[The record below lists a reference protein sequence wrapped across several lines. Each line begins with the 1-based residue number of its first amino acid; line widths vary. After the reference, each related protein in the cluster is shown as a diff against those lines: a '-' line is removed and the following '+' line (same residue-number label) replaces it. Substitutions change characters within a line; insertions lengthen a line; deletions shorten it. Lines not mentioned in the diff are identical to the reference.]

1 MMGLAGRDM
10 IFAGVGHDNVL
21 GGAGSDMLFGE
32 DGDDRL
38 FGEEGDDFIEGGA
51 GQDFAVGGAGD
62 DHFRAMTG
70 DGNDVHYGDDVSG
83 GHGTDTLDMS
93 AILANITVDL
103 GTGHAGRGM
112 AQSSASG
119 SDVLWNIENFVGG
132 GGDDIITAGRAANV
146 MDGGAGADTYRFL
159 TTEDANGDTI
169 ATFEPGDRI
178 DLSGID
184 ANGGGAGHGAFS
196 LISGALSE
204 AGQLSIVHRTD
215 SNGDFTLID
224 GNTSGDAAAEFS
236 IRVRGHQNLTTD
248 DFQL

>member
-1 MMGLAGRDM
+1 M
-10 IFAGVGHDNVL
+10 IFAGAGHDNVL
-21 GGAGSDMLFGE
+21 GGAGNDMLFGE

-38 FGEEGDDFIEGGA
+38 FGEDGDDFIEGGA
-51 GQDFAVGGAGD
+51 GQDFAVGGTGD
-62 DHFRAMTG
+62 DHFRATSG
-70 DGNDVHYGDDVSG
+70 DGNDVYYGDDVSG
-83 GHGTDTLDMS
+83 GQGTDTLDMS

-132 GGDDIITAGRAANV
+132 AGDDIITAGRAANV
-146 MDGGAGADTYRFL
+146 MDGGAGEDIYRFL
-159 TTEDANGDTI
+159 TSEDADGDTI

-184 ANGGGAGHGAFS
+184 ANGGGAGNGTFSLVSGAFT
-196 LISGALSE
+196 E
-204 AGQLSIVHRTD
+204 AGQLSIHHASD
-215 SNGDFTLID
+215 SDGDFTLIE
-224 GNTSGDAAAEFS
+224 GNISGDAAAEFA
-236 IRVRGHQNLTTD
+236 IRVRGHQNLTAD